1 MIRPEEISGRLE
13 FFSVSAGGI
22 VMKDLTGLG
31 PWVRANASL
40 QGILFQG
47 MQGTAAFLA
56 EPPTLDDLTRL
67 IRACDLGGHGLKVL
81 GEANN
86 VLVGPNPVP
95 GVVLRLTGREFR
107 EISVHENT
115 VRAGGGASV
124 DSVVATACKAGLS
137 GLETL
142 IGIPGSVGGALRLNA
157 HDEAGDIG
165 DHVRRVKVVTG
176 DGQVITR
183 ERDEL
188 KFESQG
194 NNLDDAVIAVAEF
207 ELEPEPEDA
216 ILRLMKRSW
225 MKRKVNQPL
234 RFGAMGPVFQEPS
247 GLNAGELITK
257 AGLLRHKVGCAEVSH
272 RDGNYILVRSPA
284 NADDI
289 LRLLE
294 LIQQRVRERF
304 HVDLERKIAVW

>member
-1 MIRPEEISGRLE
+1 
-13 FFSVSAGGI
+13 
-22 VMKDLTGLG
+22 MKDLTGLG

-40 QGILFQG
+40 QGMLFQG
-47 MQGTAAFLA
+47 MAGTAAFVA
-56 EPPTLDDLTRL
+56 EPPTLGDLTRL
-67 IRACDLGGHGLKVL
+67 MRACQQGGHSLRVL

-86 VLVGPNPVP
+86 VLVGANQIP
-95 GVVLRLTGREFR
+95 GVVLRLTAQPFR
-107 EISVHENT
+107 EITVKDNT

-124 DSVVATACKAGLS
+124 DSVVSAACKAGLS

-165 DHVRRVKVVTG
+165 DHIRRVDVVTG

-216 ILRLMKRSW
+216 ILRLMKRAW
-225 MKRKVNQPL
+225 MKRKVHQPL

-257 AGLLRHKVGCAEVSH
+257 AGLLRHRVGCAEVSH

>member
-1 MIRPEEISGRLE
+1 
-13 FFSVSAGGI
+13 
-22 VMKDLTGLG
+22 MKDLTGLG
-31 PWVRANASL
+31 SWVRANASL
-40 QGILFQG
+40 QGMLFQG
-47 MQGTAAFLA
+47 MAGSATYLA
-56 EPPTLDDLTRL
+56 EPRSLEELARL
-67 IRACDLGGHGLKVL
+67 VRACNQGGHTLRVL

-86 VLVGPNPVP
+86 VLVGPEPVE
-95 GVVLRLTGREFR
+95 GVVLRLTGQPFR
-107 EISVHENT
+107 EVTVKGNT

-124 DSVVATACKAGLS
+124 DSVVAAACKAGLS

-142 IGIPGSVGGALRLNA
+142 VGIPGSVGGALRLNA

-165 DHVRRVKVVTG
+165 DHVRRVEVVTE
-176 DGQVITR
+176 DGQILTR

-207 ELEPEPEDA
+207 ELEPESEDG
-216 ILRLMKRSW
+216 ILRLMKRAW
-225 MKRKVNQPL
+225 MKRKVHQPL

-247 GLNAGELITK
+247 GLNASELITK
-257 AGLLRHKVGCAEVSH
+257 AGLLRHRVGCAEVSH

-284 NADDI
+284 NAEDI

-304 HVDLERKIAVW
+304 HVDLERKVAVW